1 MKKERTKGLFCTCCM
16 YIWRIYSNKSKLF
29 QSLSLPYS
37 FQEGGVVLV
46 KHIYHTTHQRKVN
59 SKPSRRLFVLRR
71 LNLPSNTVPTA
82 LDTGFPL

>member
-1 MKKERTKGLFCTCCM
+1 MEDLLKQIEAISKPFSPLLLSGRGEVGL
-16 YIWRIYSNKSKLF
+16 
-29 QSLSLPYS
+29 
-37 FQEGGVVLV
+37 VLV

-59 SKPSRRLFVLRR
+59 SKPSRRLFVFRR